1 MDQKRKIRKIFSSII
16 AYSLEFFFFLC
27 VCISFCVCV
36 CVCVCVYFFLE
47 IYSSEYSPKAIIFQ
61 LKLLIM
67 TLFGLRLVLCLT
79 RDEER

>member
-16 AYSLEFFFFLC
+16 AYSLEFFFFL
-27 VCISFCVCV
+27 CVCV